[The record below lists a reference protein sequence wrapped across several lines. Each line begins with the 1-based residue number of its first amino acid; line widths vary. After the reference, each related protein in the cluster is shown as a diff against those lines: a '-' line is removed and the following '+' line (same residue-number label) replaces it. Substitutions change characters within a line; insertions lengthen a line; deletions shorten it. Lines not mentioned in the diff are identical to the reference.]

1 MIIGRLIPAGTGYN
15 AYEEATAP
23 EVDNS
28 FDSAILDDDMI
39 LQDVVLDDRTA
50 RNYDIEGS
58 LNMLA
63 DDEMIGG
70 RSVADGT
77 NHRPNG
83 DEDGDDN
90 GNGGRPMLDDDD
102 LLIDDQTEAPRFTR

>member
-1 MIIGRLIPAGTGYN
+1 
-15 AYEEATAP
+15 
-23 EVDNS
+23 
-28 FDSAILDDDMI
+28 
-39 LQDVVLDDRTA
+39 
-50 RNYDIEGS
+50 
-58 LNMLA
+58 MLA

-90 GNGGRPMLDDDD
+90 GNGGTPHAGR
-102 LLIDDQTEAPRFTR
+102 

>member
-1 MIIGRLIPAGTGYN
+1 
-15 AYEEATAP
+15 
-23 EVDNS
+23 
-28 FDSAILDDDMI
+28 
-39 LQDVVLDDRTA
+39 
-50 RNYDIEGS
+50 
-58 LNMLA
+58 
-63 DDEMIGG
+63 MIGG

-102 LLIDDQTEAPRFTR
+102 LLIDDQTEAP